1 MENLNKKKTK
11 LSERYEIILMAI
23 SVLLIV
29 AFVTGLTLFPE
40 EGNAL
45 ANSILKL
52 LTHTFGSPIMII
64 TLVIL
69 LFLIGICFTKY
80 GDIRLGNEKP
90 KYKTITW
97 VAMMFFCGN
106 GAGTVYW
113 AFLEW
118 GHFFNA
124 SPQLNGAEI
133 DEAMKYE
140 LSMAYDFCMGNA
152 VCIRSAFCI
161 SLSHKKR

>member
-64 TLVIL
+64 TLVI
-69 LFLIGICFTKY
+69 F
-80 GDIRLGNEKP
+80 
-90 KYKTITW
+90 
-97 VAMMFFCGN
+97 A
-106 GAGTVYW
+106 
-113 AFLEW
+113 
-118 GHFFNA
+118 
-124 SPQLNGAEI
+124 
-133 DEAMKYE
+133 
-140 LSMAYDFCMGNA
+140 
-152 VCIRSAFCI
+152 
-161 SLSHKKR
+161 LSHRHMLH